1 MKRTTTLNK
10 LNRILK
16 KIKSYRDK
24 MKSLSDEELQGLT
37 DVFKQRLDN
46 GDTLDDI
53 LPEAFAAICEADYRV
68 LGMFPFDVQ
77 ILGGIGLHQGKLC
90 EMNTGEGKTLVAT
103 MPLYLNALTG
113 RGVILVTT
121 NDYLASRDCEEM
133 GQVYTFMG
141 LTVACGINPVGEE
154 SKQSGKQENE
164 RKKEIYNADIVYTT
178 NNILGFDYL
187 LNNLVKCAEDR
198 FLREFYYVII
208 DEADQVLLDSAQMP
222 LVIAGSPRVQSNL
235 YSIADFFVTTLV
247 EDLDYETEEGVVWF
261 TDKGIEYA
269 ETFFGIDNFYSEK
282 YFEINR
288 CVNLALRA
296 HTVMELDKDYMITD
310 KQELVLLDKSTGR
323 GLPGI
328 KLRGGI
334 QQAMEVK
341 EGLKPSQ
348 ETRSVASVT
357 YQNLFGLFEKIGGMS
372 GTISDTKHE
381 LKSIY
386 GLDTVV
392 IPPNRRVLRIDMK
405 DHYYTNKEEQIEAAL
420 KVALRAHDS
429 GQPVLMVVAAFKDT
443 ERISERLIKE
453 KIPHNV
459 LNANNESWEASI
471 IKEAGTKGAITVATS
486 MAGRGTD
493 IKLKEGVRDIGGLMV
508 IGVGRMSNIRLERQ
522 ARGRAGRQGDP
533 GMSRFFVSLED
544 DIVKKGEDTKIQ
556 KYIDGTKKIGKRKL
570 RRIIDESRKL
580 NEESAETA
588 RMRSTDYD
596 KVIKRQRQL
605 IYATRNRLLD
615 GDEVG
620 TSRFVEIADEVIGEF
635 VKTSKHFDR
644 RQLNRFIL
652 DNISYTLV
660 DDVTDGDLKKK
671 KYIKQYLLDKVDER
685 LDKKRRT
692 LGDERFEDF
701 IRVAILSSIDEC
713 WVEEVDYL
721 QQLQSAVSGRSTAQ
735 RNPVFEFQNDALES
749 YRQMEKSIFRNIL
762 RNVLL
767 SSVDYDEKGK
777 IQIVF
782 P

>member
-133 GQVYTFMG
+133 GQVYEFMG
-141 LTVACGINPVGEE
+141 LTVACGANPAGEE
-154 SKQSGKQENE
+154 SKQDSNREKN
-164 RKKEIYNADIVYTT
+164 RKKEIYKADIVYTT
-178 NNILGFDYL
+178 NSALGFDYL
-187 LNNLVKCAEDR
+187 LNNLVKSPEDR

-247 EDLDYETEEGVVWF
+247 EDEDYEKEEGVVWF
-261 TDKGIEYA
+261 TDKGIKYA

-341 EGLKPSQ
+341 EGLTPSQ

-381 LKSIY
+381 LKAIY

-405 DHYYTNKEEQIEAAL
+405 DHYYANKEEQIAAAL
-420 KVALRAHDS
+420 KAALRAHET
-429 GQPVLMVVAAFKDT
+429 GQPVLIVVAAFKDT
-443 ERISERLIKE
+443 ERISDLLIKE

-459 LNANNESWEASI
+459 LNANNEFWEATI
-471 IKEAGTKGAITVATS
+471 IKEAGTKGAVTVATS

-493 IKLKEGVRDIGGLMV
+493 IKLKDGVRDIGGLMV

-544 DIVKKGEDTKIQ
+544 DIVKKGEDSKIQ
-556 KYIDGTKKIGKRKL
+556 KYIDGTKKIGKSKL
-570 RRIIDESRKL
+570 KRIIDGSRKL
-580 NEESAETA
+580 NEETAETA
-588 RMRSTDYD
+588 RMHSTDYD
-596 KVIKRQRQL
+596 KVVKRQRQL
-605 IYATRNRLLD
+605 IYATRNQLLD
-615 GDEVG
+615 GDDVG
-620 TSRFVEIADEVIGEF
+620 TTRFVEIADEVIGEF
-635 VKTSKHFDR
+635 VKSAKHIDR
-644 RQLNRFIL
+644 KKLNRFIL
-652 DNISYTLV
+652 DNISYTLD
-660 DDVTDGDLKKK
+660 DDVTAEELKKK
-671 KYIKQYLLDKVDER
+671 KYLKQYLMDKVDEC
-685 LDKKRRT
+685 LDKKRHV
-692 LGDERFEDF
+692 LGDERFEYF
-701 IRVAILSSIDEC
+701 IRVATLSSIDEC

-721 QQLQSAVSGRSTAQ
+721 QQLQTAVSGRSTAQ

-749 YRQMEKSIFRNIL
+749 YKQMEKSIFKSIM